1 MMQHLGLKNNFMETN
16 EWVAVIGLALA
27 MLTAIYSV
35 IRFVTKSIMRELLP
49 NSGNSMR
56 DSIEDTKIELRILS
70 ARVDSIYEI
79 LSGK

>member
-1 MMQHLGLKNNFMETN
+1 MSTN
-16 EWVAVIGLALA
+16 EWVAVIGCGIA

-49 NSGNSMR
+49 NSGKSMR
-56 DSIEDTKIELRILS
+56 DSIESTKTELRVLS
-70 ARVDSIYEI
+70 ARVDAIYEI